1 MKIVNLIVEIKIDD
15 NIREKYFDF
24 DLKFK
29 TIEDFIEE
37 VFQEIETEDDSL
49 QKKGFSIN
57 IKGDLSSTHF
67 VTFSK
72 N

>member
-15 NIREKYFDF
+15 NVKDKYFDY
-24 DLKFK
+24 DLKFQN
-29 TIEDFIEE
+29 IEDFIEE
-37 VFQEIETEDDSL
+37 VFQEIETEDNSF
-49 QKKGFSIN
+49 QENGYSIN
-57 IKGDLSSTHF
+57 IRGDLSSTHL

>member
-15 NIREKYFDF
+15 NVRDKYFDY

-29 TIEDFIEE
+29 SIEDFIEE
-37 VFQEIETEDDSL
+37 VFQEIETEDDSF
-49 QKKGFSIN
+49 QENGYSIN
-57 IKGDLSSTHF
+57 IRGDLSSTHF